1 MSAPTETETLRTGAP
16 LAFAALVVGAIAMGI
31 SPIFVRLADVGPFT
45 SAFWRVFLALPIL
58 YLWALRDEGGRFS
71 RIMDSWLRPAIVA
84 GVFFAGDLFF
94 WHLSILTTTVANATF
109 FATMAPVFVL
119 LVVWLFFGER
129 IERRSVMGL
138 GFCLFGGAM
147 LIGASLKIAPERLVG
162 DGYGLITAMF
172 FAGYIIALGIARA
185 RGVSAGKASFQLT
198 AVCAAILFIIAIL
211 FERQFFPASLEGWAA
226 VIALAIITQVG
237 GQGLLAYALGHLPAS
252 YSSLVMFLE
261 GIAAAFLGW
270 LVLSEALTL
279 LQCAGA
285 AMIFYG
291 VFHARPRRTTA

>member
-1 MSAPTETETLRTGAP
+1 MTAPAETETLRTGAP
-16 LAFAALVVGAIAMGI
+16 LAFAALVVGAIAMGM

-45 SAFWRVFLALPIL
+45 SAFWRVCLALPIL
-58 YLWALRDEGGRFS
+58 YLWALRDEGGQFS
-71 RIMDSWLRPAIVA
+71 RITSGWLWPTVIA
-84 GVFFAGDLFF
+84 GVLFAGDLFF

-129 IERRSVMGL
+129 IARRSIIGL
-138 GFCLFGGAM
+138 GFCLAGGAM
-147 LIGASLKIAPERLVG
+147 LIGASMRIAPERLVG
-162 DGYGLITAMF
+162 DGYGLVTAMF

-198 AVCAAILFIIAIL
+198 VVCAAILFVIAVL
-211 FERQFFPASLEGWAA
+211 FEDQFFPQSAGGWAA
-226 VIALAIITQVG
+226 VIALAVITHVG

-261 GIAAAFLGW
+261 GVAAAILGW

-279 LQCAGA
+279 LQCLGA
-285 AMIFYG
+285 AAIFYG
-291 VFHARPRRTTA
+291 VFHARPRQAA